1 MISVCI
7 ATYNGENYI
16 RQQLM
21 SILPQLSEDDEIVV
35 SDDHSSDRT
44 NEVIM
49 SINDPRIHLFTHDA
63 TIEPIFT
70 IDRSTYN
77 FANALS
83 HAKGDIIFLCDQDDY
98 WLPEKVKTMVSL
110 LASSDLV
117 VSDCLIG
124 DETLNTTGQAYSD
137 IRPFRTGTLTNFLKS
152 HYLGCCMAFKREVYQ
167 KALPFPKHGVA
178 HDLWIGLTA
187 ERHFK
192 IRYIKQPLMIYRRHS
207 STVTASG
214 KTNQTS
220 TLFKICYRF
229 YIAKALLS
237 RNIF

>member
-21 SILPQLSEDDEIVV
+21 SILPQLSEDDEIVI
-35 SDDHSSDRT
+35 SDDHSTDRT
-44 NEVIM
+44 NEVI
-49 SINDPRIHLFTHDA
+49 SSVNDPRIRLFTHDV
-63 TIEPIFT
+63 TIEAKFT

-83 HAKGDIIFLCDQDDY
+83 HARGDIIFLCDQDDY
-98 WLPEKVKTMVSL
+98 WLPEKVQTMVSL
-110 LASSDLV
+110 LVSSDLV
-117 VSDCLIG
+117 MSDCLIG
-124 DETLNTTGQAYSD
+124 DETLNTTGQVYSD

-187 ERHFK
+187 ERYFK
-192 IRYIKQPLMIYRRHS
+192 IKYTKQPLMIYRRHS
-207 STVTASG
+207 NTVTASG

-220 TLFKICYRF
+220 TLFKLSYRF

>member
-21 SILPQLSEDDEIVV
+21 SILPQLSEDDEIVI
-35 SDDHSSDRT
+35 SDDHSTDRT
-44 NEVIM
+44 NEVI
-49 SINDPRIHLFTHDA
+49 SSVNDPRIRLFTHDV
-63 TIEPIFT
+63 TIEAKFT

-98 WLPEKVKTMVSL
+98 WLPEKVQTMVSL
-110 LASSDLV
+110 LVSSDLV
-117 VSDCLIG
+117 MSDCLIG
-124 DETLNTTGQAYSD
+124 DETLNTTGQVYSD

-187 ERHFK
+187 ERYFK
-192 IRYIKQPLMIYRRHS
+192 IKYTKQPLMIYRRHS
-207 STVTASG
+207 NTVTASG

-220 TLFKICYRF
+220 TLFKLSYRF

>member
-21 SILPQLSEDDEIVV
+21 SILPQLSEDDEIVI
-35 SDDHSSDRT
+35 SDDHSTDRT
-44 NEVIM
+44 NEVI
-49 SINDPRIHLFTHDA
+49 SSVNDPRIRLFTHDV
-63 TIEPIFT
+63 TIEAKFT

-98 WLPEKVKTMVSL
+98 WLPEKVQTMVSL
-110 LASSDLV
+110 LVSSDLV
-117 VSDCLIG
+117 MSDCLIG
-124 DETLNTTGQAYSD
+124 DETLNTTGQVYSD
-137 IRPFRTGTLTNFLKS
+137 IRPFRTGTFTNFLKS

-187 ERHFK
+187 ERYFK
-192 IRYIKQPLMIYRRHS
+192 IKYTKQPLMIYRRHS
-207 STVTASG
+207 NTVTASG

-220 TLFKICYRF
+220 TLFKLSYRF

>member
-21 SILPQLSEDDEIVV
+21 SILPQLSEDDEIVI
-35 SDDHSSDRT
+35 SDDHSKDRT
-44 NEVIM
+44 NEVI
-49 SINDPRIHLFTHDA
+49 SSVNDPRIRLFTHDV
-63 TIEPIFT
+63 TIEAKFT

-83 HAKGDIIFLCDQDDY
+83 HARGDIIFLCDQDDY
-98 WLPEKVKTMVSL
+98 WLPEKVQTMVSL

-117 VSDCLIG
+117 MSDCLIG
-124 DETLNTTGQAYSD
+124 DETLNTTGQVYSD

-187 ERHFK
+187 ERYFK
-192 IRYIKQPLMIYRRHS
+192 IKYTKQPLMIYRRHS
-207 STVTASG
+207 NTVTASG

-220 TLFKICYRF
+220 TLFKLSYRF

>member
-21 SILPQLSEDDEIVV
+21 SILLQLSEDDEIVV
-35 SDDHSSDRT
+35 SDDHSRDRT
-44 NEVIM
+44 NEVIL
-49 SINDPRIHLFTHDA
+49 SVNDPRIRLFTHDPTTEA
-63 TIEPIFT
+63 IFT

-83 HAKGDIIFLCDQDDY
+83 HAKGDIIFLCDQDDF

-110 LASSDLV
+110 LESSDLV
-117 VSDCLIG
+117 LSDCLIG
-124 DETLNTTGQAYSD
+124 DETLNTTGQVYSD

-187 ERHFK
+187 ERYFK

-207 STVTASG
+207 NTVTASG

-220 TLFKICYRF
+220 TLFKLGYRF

>member
-21 SILPQLSEDDEIVV
+21 SILPQLSEDDEIVI
-35 SDDHSSDRT
+35 SDDHSTDRT
-44 NEVIM
+44 NEVI
-49 SINDPRIHLFTHDA
+49 SSVNDPRIRLFTHDV
-63 TIEPIFT
+63 TIEAKFT

-83 HAKGDIIFLCDQDDY
+83 HARGDIIFLCDQDDY
-98 WLPEKVKTMVSL
+98 WLPEKVQTMVSL

-117 VSDCLIG
+117 MSDCLIG
-124 DETLNTTGQAYSD
+124 DETLNTTGQVYSD

-187 ERHFK
+187 ERYFK
-192 IRYIKQPLMIYRRHS
+192 IKYTKQPLMIYRRHS
-207 STVTASG
+207 NTVTASG

-220 TLFKICYRF
+220 TLFKLSYRF

>member
-21 SILPQLSEDDEIVV
+21 SILPQLSENDEIVV

-44 NEVIM
+44 NEVIS
-49 SINDPRIHLFTHDA
+49 SINDPRIRIFTHDA
-63 TIEPIFT
+63 TIEAKFT

-83 HAKGDIIFLCDQDDY
+83 HARGDIIFLCDQDDY
-98 WLPEKVKTMVSL
+98 WLPEKVQTMVSL
-110 LASSDLV
+110 LTSSDLV
-117 VSDCLIG
+117 MSDCLIG
-124 DETLNTTGQAYSD
+124 DETLNTTGQVSSD
-137 IRPFRTGTLTNFLKS
+137 IRPFRTGMLTNFLKS

-187 ERHFK
+187 ERYFK
-192 IRYIKQPLMIYRRHS
+192 IGYTEQPLMIYRRHS
-207 STVTASG
+207 DTVTASG

-220 TLFKICYRF
+220 LFFKLSYRF
-229 YIAKALLS
+229 YIAKAILS

>member
-1 MISVCI
+1 
-7 ATYNGENYI
+7 
-16 RQQLM
+16 M
-21 SILPQLSEDDEIVV
+21 SILPQLSEDDEIVI
-35 SDDHSSDRT
+35 SDDHSTDRT
-44 NEVIM
+44 NEVI
-49 SINDPRIHLFTHDA
+49 SSVNDPRIRLFTHDA
-63 TIEPIFT
+63 TIDAIFT

-83 HAKGDIIFLCDQDDY
+83 HARGVIIFLCDQDDY
-98 WLPEKVKTMVSL
+98 WLPEKVQTMVSL
-110 LASSDLV
+110 LVSSDLV
-117 VSDCLIG
+117 MSDCLIG
-124 DETLNTTGQAYSD
+124 DETLNTTGQVYSD

-187 ERHFK
+187 ERYFK
-192 IRYIKQPLMIYRRHS
+192 IKYTKQPLMIYRRHS
-207 STVTASG
+207 NTVTASG

-220 TLFKICYRF
+220 TLFKLSYRF

>member
-98 WLPEKVKTMVSL
+98 WLPEKVKTM
-110 LASSDLV
+110 ATKMT
-117 VSDCLIG
+117 IG
-124 DETLNTTGQAYSD
+124 
-137 IRPFRTGTLTNFLKS
+137 
-152 HYLGCCMAFKREVYQ
+152 YLRK
-167 KALPFPKHGVA
+167 
-178 HDLWIGLTA
+178 
-187 ERHFK
+187 
-192 IRYIKQPLMIYRRHS
+192 
-207 STVTASG
+207 
-214 KTNQTS
+214 
-220 TLFKICYRF
+220 
-229 YIAKALLS
+229 
-237 RNIF
+237 

>member
-7 ATYNGENYI
+7 ATYNGENFI

-21 SILPQLSEDDEIVV
+21 SILPQLSEDDEIVI
-35 SDDHSSDRT
+35 SDDHSTDRT
-44 NEVIM
+44 NEVI
-49 SINDPRIHLFTHDA
+49 SSVNDPRIRLFTHDV
-63 TIEPIFT
+63 TIEAKFT

-98 WLPEKVKTMVSL
+98 WLPEKVQTMVSL

-117 VSDCLIG
+117 MSDCLIG
-124 DETLNTTGQAYSD
+124 DETLNTTGQVYSD

-187 ERHFK
+187 ERFFK

-207 STVTASG
+207 NTVTASG

-220 TLFKICYRF
+220 TLFKLSYRF

>member
-21 SILPQLSEDDEIVV
+21 SILPQLSEDDEIVI
-35 SDDHSSDRT
+35 SDDHSTDRT
-44 NEVIM
+44 NEVI
-49 SINDPRIHLFTHDA
+49 SSVNDPRIRLFTHDV
-63 TIEPIFT
+63 TIEAKFT

-98 WLPEKVKTMVSL
+98 WLPEKVQTMVSL

-117 VSDCLIG
+117 MSDCLIG
-124 DETLNTTGQAYSD
+124 DETLNTTGQVYSD

-187 ERHFK
+187 ERYFK
-192 IRYIKQPLMIYRRHS
+192 IKYTKQPLMIYRRHS
-207 STVTASG
+207 NTVTASG

-220 TLFKICYRF
+220 TLFKLSYRF

>member
-16 RQQLM
+16 RQQIM
-21 SILPQLSEDDEIVV
+21 SILPQLSGDDEIVV
-35 SDDHSSDRT
+35 SDDHSKDRT
-44 NEVIM
+44 NEVIL
-49 SINDPRIHLFTHDA
+49 SVNDPRIRLFTHDA
-63 TIEPIFT
+63 TIDAIFT

-98 WLPEKVKTMVSL
+98 WLPEKVQTMVSL

-117 VSDCLIG
+117 MSDCLIG
-124 DETLNTTGQAYSD
+124 DETLNTTGQVYSD

-187 ERHFK
+187 ERYFK
-192 IRYIKQPLMIYRRHS
+192 IKYTKQPLMIYRRHS
-207 STVTASG
+207 NTVTASG

-220 TLFKICYRF
+220 TLFKLSYRF